1 MGRALV
7 CAFDKKQRVCPGVRK
22 GSELIFS
29 YYVVVSSVK
38 KGGDANELG
47 DVGVGRWQ
55 SFRLCGG

>member
-1 MGRALV
+1 M
-7 CAFDKKQRVCPGVRK
+7 RK

-29 YYVVVSSVK
+29 YYVVVEIIVTK